1 MIMKRTTLAIL
12 IVCAL
17 TAAASLS
24 PLNPMRTTETDAVSG
39 KSSQPP
45 SGYLQNLVGTW
56 KLIDASVTPD
66 FLNASIPINS
76 FDASGRINGD
86 STYTIEANGA
96 FFGSTYAYLGR
107 GDIAMK
113 DGSMTLTI
121 DEGVITV
128 NEKKKKRDRK
138 GRTISGTYEIRQ
150 GDTLHVEAVK
160 EEDGIRYTF
169 NLRLVNS

>member
-17 TAAASLS
+17 TAAITLS
-24 PLNPMRTTETDAVSG
+24 PLNPVRTTETDTVSG
-39 KSSQPP
+39 KSSQTP
-45 SGYLQNLVGTW
+45 SGHLQNLVGTW

-66 FLNASIPINS
+66 FLNAPIPIYS
-76 FDASGRINGD
+76 FDAQGRINGD
-86 STYTIEANGA
+86 NTYAIEAYGA
-96 FFGSTYAYLGR
+96 FFGSTYAYLGK
-107 GDIAMK
+107 GDIDMK
-113 DGSMTLTI
+113 NGSMTLTI

-150 GDTLHVEAVK
+150 GDTLHVEAMK
-160 EEDGIRYTF
+160 EQDGIRYTF